1 MMKVL
6 LFTNK
11 EDVTTDF
18 IVQEL
23 KRQEIEFYRFNT
35 EELSKSVE
43 IVLDFERERYLLI
56 DKLDKK

>member
-11 EDVTTDF
+11 EDITTDF

-23 KRQEIEFYRFNT
+23 KRQEIDFYRFNT
-35 EELSKSVE
+35 EELSKTV
-43 IVLDFERERYLLI
+43 R
-56 DKLDKK
+56 

>member
-18 IVQEL
+18 IVLEL
-23 KRQEIEFYRFNT
+23 KRQNEKSYLAKT
-35 EELSKSVE
+35 KCEL
-43 IVLDFERERYLLI
+43 
-56 DKLDKK
+56 KKHLNDI

>member
-18 IVQEL
+18 IVLEFNHGKT
-23 KRQEIEFYRFNT
+23 KRATLQKRNVIFN
-35 EELSKSVE
+35 SKNE
-43 IVLDFERERYLLI
+43 M
-56 DKLDKK
+56 